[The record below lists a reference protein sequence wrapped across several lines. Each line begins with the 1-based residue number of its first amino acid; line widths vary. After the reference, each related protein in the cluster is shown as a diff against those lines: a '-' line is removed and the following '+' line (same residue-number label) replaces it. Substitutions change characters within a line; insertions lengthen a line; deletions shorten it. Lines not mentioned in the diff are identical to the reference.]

1 MIGRALTP
9 GSAGGTVLKLDVPL
23 SFWGGVDLRSSAIVD
38 QSHPRRGAVIAG
50 RVLVMPHA
58 RGSSSSSSA
67 LMELARSGIAPVAIV
82 MQRHDPI
89 LVIGSLVAAEL
100 YGIEIPVVLL
110 GERDWN
116 ALHEDDV
123 VRIVVSGEEA
133 EILPA

>member
-9 GSAGGTVLKLDVPL
+9 GNASGAVLKLDVAL
-23 SFWGGVDLRSSAIVD
+23 SFWGGVDLHSGTIIDR
-38 QSHPRRGAVIAG
+38 SHPRLGAAIAG

-67 LMELARSGIAPVAIV
+67 LMELARAGIAPVAIV

-89 LVIGSLVAAEL
+89 LVIGSLVASEL

-110 GERDWN
+110 GEPDWN
-116 ALHEDDV
+116 SLHEGAMI
-123 VRIVVSGEEA
+123 RIAVSGEEA
-133 EILPA
+133 VLNPA

>member
-23 SFWGGVDLRSSAIVD
+23 SFWGGVDLHSGAIVD

-58 RGSSSSSSA
+58 RGASSSSSA

-82 MQRHDPI
+82 MQLHDPI
-89 LVIGSLVAAEL
+89 LVIGSLGAAEL

-110 GERDWN
+110 AESDWN
-116 ALHEDDV
+116 ALHEDDMI
-123 VRIVVSGEEA
+123 RIVVSGEEA

>member
-9 GSAGGTVLKLDVPL
+9 GNASGAVLKLDVPL
-23 SFWGGVDLRSSAIVD
+23 SFWGGVDLHAGAIID
-38 QSHPRRGAVIAG
+38 RSHPRLGAVIAG

-67 LMELARSGIAPVAIV
+67 LMELARCGIAPVAIV

-110 GERDWN
+110 DESDWN
-116 ALHEDDV
+116 ALHEGDMI
-123 VRIVVSGEEA
+123 RIAVSGEEA
-133 EILPA
+133 AIAPA

>member
-9 GSAGGTVLKLDVPL
+9 GSASGTVLKLDVPL
-23 SFWGGVDLRSSAIVD
+23 SFWGGVDLHSGEIVD
-38 QSHPRRGAVIAG
+38 QSHPRRGATIAG
-50 RVLVMPHA
+50 RVLAMPHA

-110 GERDWN
+110 TEGDWN
-116 ALHEDDV
+116 ALREDE
-123 VRIVVSGEEA
+123 RIGIAASGEEA
-133 EILPA
+133 ILSRG